1 MIISCG
7 QRTDIVQYYS
17 EWLLNRFREG
27 NVLVRN
33 PVYPQAVT
41 RYELDPSVVDCVLFC
56 SKNYQPFLPHFHAV
70 ADRFHTYYYYTI
82 TAYGKDIEPRVPSID
97 ESIDTLIA
105 LSELAGKE
113 RVVWRYSPIFLNEKY
128 TKERVLETFRY
139 IAGKV
144 APYIDRCIFEFVD
157 LYEKLKVNMPE
168 LKHVSVK
175 DQIDLMK
182 GMGEISAQYGLYL
195 QNCATDEDDSMYGI
209 HPAGCIDLSVIG
221 KANGI
226 VFRPMK
232 AKGMRPHCH
241 CAETHD
247 IGAYNTCPNGC
258 RYCYATWNFR
268 EAERRVQ
275 SHDPSSPLLYGHINK
290 DDVIHYGRQESW
302 LIQNEQLSLF

>member
-17 EWLLNRFREG
+17 QWLLNRFREG
-27 NVLVRN
+27 YVLVRN
-33 PVYPQAVT
+33 PFYPQAVT

-56 SKNYQPFLPHFHAV
+56 SKNYAPFLPYYQKI
-70 ADRFHTYYYYTI
+70 ADRFHTYFYYTI
-82 TAYGKDIEPRVPSID
+82 TAYGRDIEPRVPSID

-105 LSELAGKE
+105 LSRMAGKQ

-128 TKERVLETFRY
+128 TREEVLETFRY
-139 IAGKV
+139 ITDRV
-144 APYIDRCIFEFVD
+144 SPYVDRCIFEFVD

-168 LKHVSVK
+168 LRPVSRE
-175 DQIDLMK
+175 DQIWLMK
-182 GMGEISAQYGLYL
+182 GMGDISARYGMIL

-209 HPAGCIDLSVIG
+209 QPAGCTDLSVIG
-221 KANGI
+221 RANGI
-226 VFRPMK
+226 VFKPMK

-258 RYCYATWNFR
+258 RYCYATWNFA
-268 EAERRVQ
+268 EAKRRAQ
-275 SHDPSSPLLYGHINK
+275 RHDPDSPLLYGHIHK
-290 DDVIHYGRQESW
+290 DDVIRAARQESW
-302 LIQNEQLSLF
+302 LLHHEQMSLF